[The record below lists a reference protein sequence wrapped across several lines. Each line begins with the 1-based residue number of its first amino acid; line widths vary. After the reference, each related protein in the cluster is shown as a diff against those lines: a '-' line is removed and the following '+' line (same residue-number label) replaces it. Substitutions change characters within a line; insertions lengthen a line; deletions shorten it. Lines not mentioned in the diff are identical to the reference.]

1 MPPLTTDSAREL
13 VSGGA
18 LRKDIDMQTTPAAQ
32 PQTLWG
38 VVERAFYFQGKP
50 LEKGKKCELPR
61 LFALEMQ
68 AAKKF
73 TLSTEPAAAEP
84 PKADVRQRKGEKDVG

>member
-1 MPPLTTDSAREL
+1 
-13 VSGGA
+13 
-18 LRKDIDMQTTPAAQ
+18 MQTTPAAQ

-50 LEKGKKCELPR
+50 LQKGSKCELPR

-73 TLSTEPAAAEP
+73 TVSAEP
-84 PKADVRQRKGEKDVG
+84 VTEQPKADVRPRKGEKDVG

>member
-1 MPPLTTDSAREL
+1 
-13 VSGGA
+13 
-18 LRKDIDMQTTPAAQ
+18 MQTTPTAQ